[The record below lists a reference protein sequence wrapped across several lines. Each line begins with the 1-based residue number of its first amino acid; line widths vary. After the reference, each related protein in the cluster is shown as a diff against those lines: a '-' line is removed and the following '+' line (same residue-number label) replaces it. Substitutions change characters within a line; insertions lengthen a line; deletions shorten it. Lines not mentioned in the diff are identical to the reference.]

1 MTAVYWLENYQ
12 SRYNLIYQNISKIGH
27 RNKAS
32 NAYIPTWMLQVNLS
46 NCKCTSRLADLT
58 RPWHNEMA
66 ITLSKYWI
74 GVAGVIK
81 QLRELSLA
89 CLRKGSILLFSHWY
103 KTSHSTSPHAINMV
117 RRCYIVV
124 TLLYYLWYGRG
135 GNRSPGRILLH
146 SRIWLFTWAKRC
158 KAGHTTS
165 VLLQSHNCFTTWA
178 QSVKTLFT

>member
-1 MTAVYWLENYQ
+1 
-12 SRYNLIYQNISKIGH
+12 
-27 RNKAS
+27 
-32 NAYIPTWMLQVNLS
+32 MLQVNLS

-158 KAGHTTS
+158 KAATPLVSYFKAIIALQHGHS
-165 VLLQSHNCFTTWA
+165 LLKLYLPNGEHC
-178 QSVKTLFT
+178 